1 MTTTLIDDYEAEAD
15 YDREAED
22 YETEDYD
29 SESEDFEDARSN
41 AARRQRTARARRIR
55 AAQMR
60 AAQAR
65 TRRPSRPTMPP
76 APTTPRQTVA
86 AIRHLDLEH
95 KVGEDSLRSAIERAN
110 RRAARATY
118 ATVASVAIDQA
129 FDTFEADLKG
139 HDIVRAGLRAAP
151 LLLLSPQRQRP
162 GIEGV
167 LLDPRYMGAAIVA
180 GLVTVGH
187 FRDRGDDVERIDVA
201 QEDLDSGTTNGQLFA
216 VAVNKKGADTGQD
229 VTWAAAPGQSVLQLL
244 DRDGHF
250 TIPKPVTQ
258 DTIVPVTA
266 TAGGTS
272 RTVFL
277 RLRPAAPKPGTNG
290 PTTAAATSAKP

>member
-1 MTTTLIDDYEAEAD
+1 MTTTLLDDYEAEAD
-15 YDREAED
+15 YDSEAED
-22 YETEDYD
+22 FEADYD
-29 SESEDFEDARSN
+29 SESEDSEDTRSD

-65 TRRPSRPTMPP
+65 TRGPSRPTTSP

-110 RRAARATY
+110 RRASRATY

-129 FDTFEADLKG
+129 FDTFEADLEG
-139 HDIVRAGLRAAP
+139 HDIVRAGLRVAP

-167 LLDPRYMGAAIVA
+167 LLDPRSMGAAIVA

-187 FRDRGDDVERIDVA
+187 FRNRGDDVESIDVA
-201 QEDLDSGTTNGQLFA
+201 QTDLDSGTTNGQLFA
-216 VAVNKKGADTGQD
+216 VAVNKKGGDTGQA
-229 VTWAAAPGQSVLQLL
+229 VTWAATDQSVLQLL

-258 DTIVPVTA
+258 DTIVRVTA
-266 TAGGTS
+266 TAGGIS

-277 RLRPAAPKPGTNG
+277 RIRPAAPPSGTTG
-290 PTTAAATSAKP
+290 GTTAAAAQVKS